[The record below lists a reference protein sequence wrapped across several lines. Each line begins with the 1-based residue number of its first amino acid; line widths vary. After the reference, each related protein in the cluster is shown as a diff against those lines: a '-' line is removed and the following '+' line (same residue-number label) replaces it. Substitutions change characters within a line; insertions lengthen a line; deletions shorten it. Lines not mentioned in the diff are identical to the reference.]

1 MQECIRKRFQ
11 VFAPEVHI
19 NGRHY
24 LNVTTQNAQQIEQVP
39 VSEGTITG
47 KHPTTSTSLRLISSG
62 LVSATNRCWCKTNDP
77 LEHSLALLQGGG
89 TDGREESCCCYSLL
103 HARHAVRVRPAAGG
117 RIHTVLWLLQ
127 QLLPWLQGGQPSLAV
142 FQKKKPAWLCTIKCV
157 ESCAVNLHK
166 VPVAAFG
173 AGDCSKIC
181 LSSICSVA
189 ERGDGKR
196 RLLLHSNLA
205 LINFVFAYK
214 FFIFLCPCIWI
225 CQGQLM
231 PVLQQLALMIAP

>member
-1 MQECIRKRFQ
+1 
-11 VFAPEVHI
+11 
-19 NGRHY
+19 
-24 LNVTTQNAQQIEQVP
+24 
-39 VSEGTITG
+39 
-47 KHPTTSTSLRLISSG
+47 
-62 LVSATNRCWCKTNDP
+62 VSASAAAT
-77 LEHSLALLQGGG
+77 L
-89 TDGREESCCCYSLL
+89 
-103 HARHAVRVRPAAGG
+103 AAGRATQRG
-117 RIHTVLWLLQ
+117 SAQ
-127 QLLPWLQGGQPSLAV
+127 SS
-142 FQKKKPAWLCTIKCV
+142 V